1 MSFGSFYAGLSGLQA
16 NSGRLSVIGNN
27 LSNLNTVGFK
37 TSRVTFEDIFSQPGG
52 GAGVNGAG
60 NPQQVGLGVQ
70 TAGIQQVF
78 SQGSM
83 QTTSLVSDLAIQGN
97 GFFVLQD
104 SSGAQRF
111 TRAGSFTF
119 DKDGFMVNPAGHFV
133 QGYTQVDDNGDVV
146 ASGSIGNVQIP
157 AGMSAPPQP
166 TTFFSSAINLASD
179 AMVDDP
185 ATTLDEAE
193 EFSTSLTVLDARGD
207 RHTVTLTFRPQ
218 DTSAPANGNVDQWAY
233 EVTVPGADIT
243 GGTPGTPTILN
254 SGVITFDGEGKL
266 SAPTGNVTLSI
277 PSWANGAAAQ
287 DIEWNLFDQNN
298 VGIVTGYAGTSAVSA
313 SNQDGFSVGQLRT
326 LIVDQDGLA
335 SGVFTNGVT
344 IQLARFAMA
353 NFNNQNGLLG
363 SGQST
368 YVGTNASGPATIGGA
383 NSGGRGLVRSNA
395 LELSNVDITQE
406 FTDLIISERGYQAN
420 SRIITTTDSVIQEA
434 LNLKR

>member
-60 NPQQVGLGVQ
+60 NPQQIGLGTQ
-70 TAGIQQVF
+70 TSSIQQIF

-83 QTTSLVSDLAIQGN
+83 QTTTLVTDMALQGN
-97 GFFVLQD
+97 GFFVLRD

-111 TRAGSFTF
+111 SRAGGFTF
-119 DKDGFMVNPAGHFV
+119 DKDGFMVNPAGHFL
-133 QGYTQVDDNGDVV
+133 QGYTQLDANGNVV

-157 AGMSAPPQP
+157 SGMTAPPEA
-166 TTFFSSAINLASD
+166 TSFFSSAINLA
-179 AMVDDP
+179 ANARVDDP

-193 EFSTSLTVLDARGD
+193 EFSTSLTLFDALGD
-207 RHTVTLTFRPQ
+207 RHVLTLTFRPE
-218 DTSAPANGNVDQWAY
+218 DTNADGILDQWSYQA
-233 EVTVPGADIT
+233 TVPGADIV
-243 GGTPGTPTILN
+243 GGTAGTPFALD
-254 SGVITFDGEGKL
+254 SGTITFDGQGRL
-266 SAPTGNVTLSI
+266 SGPTGNIALNI
-277 PSWANGAAAQ
+277 PGWANGASPQ
-287 DIEWNLFDQNN
+287 SVDWRLFDQAGS
-298 VGIVTGYAGTSAVSA
+298 GIMTGYAGTSSVSA

-326 LIVDQDGLA
+326 LIVDQNGLA

-344 IQLARFAMA
+344 LQLARFALA
-353 NFNNQNGLLG
+353 NFNNLNGLLG
-363 SGQST
+363 TGQNT
-368 YVGTNASGPATIGGA
+368 YVETNSSGPATIGAA